1 MSQLDPLKTFA
12 ELNKGVRV
20 DRAAGAMAGSGA
32 ATSLFTIVGGRV
44 AIREVVGQITVA
56 ASGATNLSI
65 QSNPTTGTSAAMCA
79 VLAIGALE
87 VQTLLGITG
96 AVADAM
102 YGVSAGLSQGM
113 LRDQILP
120 VGAIEAIS
128 SAAETVTVKWSVFYV
143 PVDDGAYI
151 EAA

>member
-1 MSQLDPLKTFA
+1 MGQLNPLKSFA
-12 ELNKGVRV
+12 QLNKGERV
-20 DRAAGAMAGSGA
+20 DRDAGAMTISGV
-32 ATSLFTIVGGRV
+32 ATPIFNILGGRV
-44 AIREVVGQITVA
+44 VIREIVGQITIA
-56 ASGATNLSI
+56 ASGATNLSL
-65 QSNPTTGTSAAMCA
+65 QSNPTTGTTAAMCG

-87 VQTLLGITG
+87 AQTLLTITG

-102 YGVSAGLSQGM
+102 YGVSAGLAQGM

-120 VGAIEAIS
+120 IGAIEVIN

-151 EAA
+151 EAV